1 MQDRPALAWTRAFVR
16 GLHCPLRL
24 DVINK
29 QASRRTGTGV
39 RPARKRCRRVASHV
53 PRHALGNE
61 RTAGILRI
69 RPSGVTGTFPGS
81 MGSLGAKSP
90 PPPSRVGQP
99 TLHHHRNGHV
109 MMRASRRGRRCRDGG
124 MRRRR
129 TPPPPPRRRTSRSPP
144 RPRSRSGRRRSRG
157 GRARPCG

>member
-69 RPSGVTGTFPGS
+69 RPSGATGTFLVLWVVREQKAPLLPS
-81 MGSLGAKSP
+81 WTTDFASSP
-90 PPPSRVGQP
+90 
-99 TLHHHRNGHV
+99 NGHV
-109 MMRASRRGRRCRDGG
+109 MVRASRRGRRCRGG
-124 MRRRR
+124 GTRRRR
-129 TPPPPPRRRTSRSPP
+129 TPPPPPRRRTSRNPP